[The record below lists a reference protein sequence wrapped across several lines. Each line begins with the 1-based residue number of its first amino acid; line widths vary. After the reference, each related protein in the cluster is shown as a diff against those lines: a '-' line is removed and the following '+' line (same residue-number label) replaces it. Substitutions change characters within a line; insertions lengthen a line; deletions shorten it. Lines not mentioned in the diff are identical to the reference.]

1 MKRIFICCLTIFVVF
16 SSLISC
22 KKEEVPSDCTPERV
36 EFTSVDDL
44 ISALKAAKQKQSNN
58 EELTEDEKI
67 LVDLEDLPV
76 PSAVPANYD
85 LKIVYV
91 TKYDV
96 HYSYYKEGET
106 REYKEVEPG
115 KYESQV
121 IKYWFNHEDTSERDG
136 FEVVKEQYRTQ
147 SGLEPTEDG
156 VIYDEYLATVTFRV
170 GRSHGSVIV
179 PKPMNTYETILPLC
193 QYEIVEITDN
203 TETEAAP

>member
-1 MKRIFICCLTIFVVF
+1 MKKVFIFLLTINIIFCSF
-16 SSLISC
+16 IGCQKDQGTDC
-22 KKEEVPSDCTPERV
+22 KLERV
-36 EFTSVDDL
+36 EFTSVEDL
-44 ISALKAAKQKQSNN
+44 VSALKAAKQKQSNN

-85 LKIVYV
+85 LKTVYV

-106 REYKEVEPG
+106 REYKEIEPG

-136 FEVVKEQYRTQ
+136 FEIVKEQYRTQ
-147 SGLEPTEDG
+147 DGLEPTEDG

-179 PKPMNTYETILPLC
+179 PESMNTYETILPLC
-193 QYEIVEITDN
+193 QYELVEISN
-203 TETEAAP
+203 STEAETAN